1 MLQKSGIYD
10 YMDCIISNE
19 DISNAKPHPEGYI
32 KALVLLNCLPEDAI
46 IVEDSP
52 KGIQSAKMTGA
63 KVVEVA
69 NATEVHE
76 KMKL

>member
-1 MLQKSGIYD
+1 MLQQSGIYD

-52 KGIQSAKMTGA
+52 KGIEAANRTGA

-69 NATEVHE
+69 NATEVNE